1 MGSIKERI
9 LRHNKYVPLFKQLVL
24 KDIKLKY
31 RRSFLGYLWSI
42 MNPLIIMI
50 IMVIVFSNMFR
61 FDIENYPVYLI
72 IGQTIFS
79 FVSEATNQAMWS
91 ITGNAALI
99 KKTYVPKYIFTWS
112 KVTSSFVNTL
122 FALGAMLIVF
132 LVCKVHFNVYMF
144 FIPVVLLQV
153 YVFSLGLGLFIA
165 QANVFFRDVQYIY
178 AALLTVWMYLTP
190 IFYPLSGIPKY
201 LANGIK
207 VYNPIYFYMTQFR
220 DIVLQQTFP
229 SASLINAGILW
240 ALGTFLVGTL
250 LFVRTQDKF
259 ILYI

>member
-112 KVTSSFVNTL
+112 KTDPVFEITATL
-122 FALGAMLIVF
+122 Q
-132 LVCKVHFNVYMF
+132 
-144 FIPVVLLQV
+144 PVL
-153 YVFSLGLGLFIA
+153 
-165 QANVFFRDVQYIY
+165 
-178 AALLTVWMYLTP
+178 
-190 IFYPLSGIPKY
+190 
-201 LANGIK
+201 
-207 VYNPIYFYMTQFR
+207 
-220 DIVLQQTFP
+220 
-229 SASLINAGILW
+229 
-240 ALGTFLVGTL
+240 
-250 LFVRTQDKF
+250 
-259 ILYI
+259 

>member
-99 KKTYVPKYIFTWS
+99 KK

-190 IFYPLSGIPKY
+190 IFYPLSGIPEY

>member
-1 MGSIKERI
+1 M
-9 LRHNKYVPLFKQLVL
+9 
-24 KDIKLKY
+24 
-31 RRSFLGYLWSI
+31 
-42 MNPLIIMI
+42 
-50 IMVIVFSNMFR
+50 
-61 FDIENYPVYLI
+61 
-72 IGQTIFS
+72 
-79 FVSEATNQAMWS
+79 
-91 ITGNAALI
+91 
-99 KKTYVPKYIFTWS
+99 
-112 KVTSSFVNTL
+112 NTL

-190 IFYPLSGIPKY
+190 IFYPLSGIPEY

-250 LFVRTQDKF
+250 LFMRTQDKF